1 MAGLTIEP
9 KDTPEK
15 TTMLELR
22 VRTLCT
28 LNTTIATSNY
38 E

>member
-22 VRTLCT
+22 VCTLCT
-28 LNTTIATSNY
+28 FNKTIAIVNY